1 MSSGHP
7 YATRRFRQRPRQ
19 RRRLGR
25 RTRGAQ
31 LAKRT
36 HRAAWP
42 YSRARGS
49 AAAAA
54 SPRGPSDPPRGG
66 SCSRRRRRGRG
77 RCSGR
82 RGGEGSGGGVGRRA
96 RAPQRGRRVA
106 LSACPPAAAPWAPP
120 VADWRSGARD
130 GRTGSGAFDAGRCV
144 RHSDVAHRSVGC
156 IREQPCTCCD
166 CHWRRSGHMH
176 RALVAAAAGRRQT
189 ASGPARGRAIFC
201 TRESAADAFGAH
213 AHARFGAHAHARG
226 GVEDS
231 RRAGQRPS
239 SDGAVNALGL
249 PDGIPILILICVGVY
264 IYLYIYTHT
273 RSVINLHINAKM
285 YTDIYI
291 YTYIYTTKTRL
302 GV

>member
-1 MSSGHP
+1 MRDNAIFGGVFRRHEGFQKWLSRFLKTPKTSERGGGVRRCEGP
-7 YATRRFRQRPRQ
+7 AAGAGARRRAAGTRAPCATRRFRQRPRQ

-66 SCSRRRRRGRG
+66 SRSRRRRRGRA

-106 LSACPPAAAPWAPP
+106 LPAPRQPLRGRRQS
-120 VADWRSGARD
+120 ADWRSGARD
-130 GRTGSGAFDAGRCV
+130 GRTGSGAFDAGPCV

-156 IREQPCTCCD
+156 IRAQPCTRCD

-201 TRESAADAFGAH
+201 TRASAADAFGAH
-213 AHARFGAHAHARG
+213 AHARFPSQDDDDAYAR
-226 GVEDS
+226 S
-231 RRAGQRPS
+231 
-239 SDGAVNALGL
+239 
-249 PDGIPILILICVGVY
+249 Y
-264 IYLYIYTHT
+264 
-273 RSVINLHINAKM
+273 
-285 YTDIYI
+285 IYI
-291 YTYIYTTKTRL
+291 YTYITMLPTES
-302 GV
+302 